1 MANQTYTYDPSN
13 LAENGKDKMRF
24 QLGDT
29 QVAGGASTAFLSDQE
44 IVAVIDNFKP
54 NWKKAKIALI
64 EGVCNRLAF
73 ETDWSNDGTSFSLNQ
88 RAERWRKMLEEAKK
102 ELTSPIPIPGSIKD
116 SMQSGD
122 GGHYFYAGMQQ
133 SPYTDKGDKKL

>member
-1 MANQTYTYDPSN
+1 MATYTYNPS
-13 LAENGKDKMRF
+13 LIGEPGKDAMRF

-29 QVAGGASTAFLSDQE
+29 QVGGEEATAFLSDEE
-44 IVAVIDNFKP
+44 IDAVISLHP
-54 NWKKAKIALI
+54 NSWKRAKVALI
-64 EGVCNRLAF
+64 EAVCNRLAF
-73 ETDWSNDGTSFSLNQ
+73 ETDWSDDGTSFSLDQ

-102 ELTSPIPIPGSIKD
+102 DLAAPIPMPGSIKD
-116 SMQSGD
+116 SMAAPD